1 MEGGRAGKSRRAVR
15 KVSFRGLQI
24 TRLWVRQIFT
34 SRPRQSRV
42 IYKRYSSDLQ
52 KDCSRTFTVSGNG
65 FNLFSGLHICI
76 IHHKPF
82 TGKCAALK
90 LKCLW
95 WAWSRCNCLINASI
109 PTDCT
114 RRCKSSLAI
123 LQALYSMGWGNHQRH
138 MACRLHPKWWGA
150 CVEENLLS
158 LLGFCRNM
166 KRKMRFILDPIL

>member
-1 MEGGRAGKSRRAVR
+1 MEGGRAEKSRRTVR

-34 SRPRQSRV
+34 SRPGQSRV
-42 IYKRYSSDLQ
+42 IYKCYSRDLP

-65 FNLFSGLHICI
+65 FNLFSRPHICV
-76 IHHKPF
+76 IHCKPF
-82 TGKCAALK
+82 TGKCATLK

-95 WAWSRCNCLINASI
+95 WAWHSCNCLINASI
-109 PTDCT
+109 PTDCA
-114 RRCKSSLAI
+114 RRHKCSLAI
-123 LQALYSMGWGNHQRH
+123 LQALYSMGWADRLRH
-138 MACRLHPKWWGA
+138 VACRRRPKWWSA

-166 KRKMRFILDPIL
+166 ERKTRFIPDPIL